1 MHELKESASRT
12 YGLDTL
18 ILLTS
23 SYLYMIGLSAPFIDD
38 AKAEPLKQLLFYC
51 KLTSVG

>member
-1 MHELKESASRT
+1 MHELKESAFRT

-18 ILLTS
+18 ILLAS
-23 SYLYMIGLSAPFIDD
+23 SYSYMIGLRATFFDD

-51 KLTSVG
+51 